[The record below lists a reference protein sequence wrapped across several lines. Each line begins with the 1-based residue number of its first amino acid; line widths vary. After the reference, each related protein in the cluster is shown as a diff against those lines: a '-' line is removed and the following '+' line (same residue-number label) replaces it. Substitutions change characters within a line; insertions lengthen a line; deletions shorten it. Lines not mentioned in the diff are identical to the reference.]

1 MIQDNKTGF
10 NDIFRE
16 RTKNLALAV
25 VKLFEILKKAEGS
38 RIIGKQVVRSAT
50 SVAANFRAAC
60 RARSGAEYY
69 SKLCIVIEECDETL
83 FWFELIESAGFIK
96 SEELTELIDETYKL
110 LAVFA
115 KTRKTLK
122 SKK

>member
-1 MIQDNKTGF
+1 MLQEEKSGF
-10 NDIFRE
+10 NDVFRE

-25 VKLFEILKKAEGS
+25 VKLFEILKKTEES
-38 RIIGKQVVRSAT
+38 RIIGRQVLRSAT
-50 SVAANFRAAC
+50 SVAANYRAAC
-60 RARSGAEYY
+60 RARSPAEYY

-96 SEELTELIDETYKL
+96 SEQMAGLKSETYKL

-122 SKK
+122 SKT

>member
-10 NDIFRE
+10 NDVFRE

-25 VKLFEILKKAEGS
+25 IKLSEILKKSEGS
-38 RIIGKQVVRSAT
+38 RIIGKQVLRSAT

-60 RARSGAEYY
+60 RARSAAEYY

-96 SEELTELIDETYKL
+96 SEQLKELITETYKL

>member
-10 NDIFRE
+10 NDVFRE

-25 VKLFEILKKAEGS
+25 VKLFEILKKSEGS
-38 RIIGKQVVRSAT
+38 RIIGKQVLRSAT

-60 RARSGAEYY
+60 RACSAAEYY

-96 SEELTELIDETYKL
+96 SEQLTGLINETYKL

>member
-1 MIQDNKTGF
+1 MLQEEKRGF
-10 NDIFRE
+10 NDLFRE
-16 RTKNLALAV
+16 RTRTLALAV
-25 VKLFEILKKAEGS
+25 VKLFEILKKTEES
-38 RIIGKQVVRSAT
+38 RIIGRQVLRSAT

-60 RARSGAEYY
+60 RARSSAEYY
-69 SKLCIVIEECDETL
+69 SKLCIVIEECDETI

-96 SEELTELIDETYKL
+96 SEQLSGLVDETYKL

-122 SKK
+122 SKN

>member
-1 MIQDNKTGF
+1 MQEEKIGF
-10 NDIFRE
+10 NEVFRE
-16 RTKNLALAV
+16 RTRKLALAV
-25 VKLFEILKKAEGS
+25 IKLFEILKKSEES
-38 RIIGKQVVRSAT
+38 RIIGKQVLRSAT
-50 SVAANFRAAC
+50 SVAANYRAAC
-60 RARSGAEYY
+60 RARSSAEYY

-96 SEELTELIDETYKL
+96 SEQLKELIAETYKL

-122 SKK
+122 SKN

>member
-1 MIQDNKTGF
+1 MMQEEKIGF
-10 NDIFRE
+10 NEVFRE
-16 RTKNLALAV
+16 RTRKLALAV
-25 VKLFEILKKAEGS
+25 IKLFEILKKSEES
-38 RIIGKQVVRSAT
+38 RIIGKQVLRSAT
-50 SVAANFRAAC
+50 SVAANYRAAC
-60 RARSGAEYY
+60 RARSSAEYY

-96 SEELTELIDETYKL
+96 SEQLKELIAETYKL

-122 SKK
+122 SKN